1 MNFPLWFNSSSAS
14 RNFLKAGWMGKLKL
28 YQWTFQSINLSP
40 TLKESFT
47 HMWFCN
53 FQMLTNLIITMY
65 YVLKKKS
72 QLVISTLIP
81 SRISFWIL
89 GKYKAYS
96 AIWRF
101 FKILIFDSQ
110 MCVWVNVS
118 MCVCMCVC
126 MCVLHLRVFRKRI
139 YYWLENLVLG
149 HDFQYEWPEWPL
161 NQIFL
166 Q

>member
-1 MNFPLWFNSSSAS
+1 MNFRLWFNSSSAS

-28 YQWTFQSINLSP
+28 YQWTFQSISLSP

-53 FQMLTNLIITMY
+53 FQMLTNLIITT
-65 YVLKKKS
+65 LKKKKS
-72 QLVISTLIP
+72 QLVISTLIS
-81 SRISFWIL
+81 SRIFFWIL
-89 GKYKAYS
+89 GKYKAYN

-101 FKILIFDSQ
+101 FLNSNFWFTDV
-110 MCVWVNVS
+110 CVWV
-118 MCVCMCVC
+118 CV
-126 MCVLHLRVFRKRI
+126 CVLHLRVFRKRI

-149 HDFQYEWPEWPL
+149 HDFQYEWPL